1 MICIGTDEEFKDS
14 IMSATMVQHAA
25 ALGTKHLNIKNYKK
39 KILKKMLKINFKKY
53 DLYSKKFLAP
63 NPKFLQKKNYEI
75 ISNFID
81 NYSS

>member
-1 MICIGTDEEFKDS
+1 
-14 IMSATMVQHAA
+14 
-25 ALGTKHLNIKNYKK
+25 
-39 KILKKMLKINFKKY
+39 MLKINFKKY